1 MLENL
6 EIIHFIGGAGKLA
19 QIAVPDATRPEDAA
33 LLFSGP
39 RFFVALIAGVLLAF
53 AIQFLLTN
61 LSVAAG
67 ITYLGNKSSH
77 DDSHPNSQSSSSG
90 LGSTL
95 KKVST
100 GVGLWTLLTVSL
112 ALFVACFLAVKL
124 SLLFSPGLGAI
135 VGLVIWAAYF
145 TLLVWFSSTTVGSLL
160 GSLVNTVTSGFQ
172 TIFNTATAAIG
183 GKMVG
188 DRTVA
193 TVEAAAAAVRRELGS
208 AIDPVHLREKVED
221 YLDALRPPDLD
232 LKKIRNEMEDI
243 LHSAD
248 LKSVAAVQDLGNRIN
263 RQTFEDLISSR
274 TDLSKR
280 DAKRLVDQLEST
292 WNRAIGAAAGV
303 ASGQKNPYDDLRRF
317 LSSALPEELQ
327 GQKLSSKLD
336 QFIEAIRSNNPANQ
350 SSDER
355 ANEQVDQ
362 VQKAGLMSQAMQM
375 GMSTIMAAVMGR
387 KDLSDFDVERILGQL
402 KQVRD
407 QVGDKAGSVVEKVSG
422 SPSVPPINT
431 VRNDVEN
438 YLLHSYSWQMNNA
451 TVERD
456 FREVLY
462 DPDADPSLVRQ
473 QLESLNRQVFVDLLS
488 QRGVF
493 TQEKIAHLADLL
505 DRIRVDVLS
514 QVHQSELE
522 DQRRTV
528 RQRIE
533 HQLRY
538 APKAELLS
546 GNLSGIWLPLLQESH
561 ADPTILRE
569 ELTRHDQAA
578 LQQLLSQRQNEP
590 LSPEENYQVVG
601 QLAGARDRALQEL
614 DVQQAAAESQ
624 LKALQTRVENYLQNT
639 HKDALNP
646 EGIKR
651 DLELLRQDPQ
661 LGLVSLR
668 TRFSQFDRDTLV
680 KLLSQRQDLSEEQI
694 NHTLD
699 QVESTW
705 NSVVHTPGA
714 IADTARTQY
723 DQLTSRL
730 SDYLRNTNREE
741 LNPEGIQRDLKL
753 LLNDPQAG
761 LSALG
766 NRLTHVDRDTLV
778 QLLSQRQD
786 LSEEQVN
793 QIIDQ
798 VQSTLR
804 QVVRAPRRL
813 ASRTQQ
819 RVMSF
824 ESSLEDYLRHTNR
837 EELDPEGIKR
847 DLYILLHDPR
857 LGLESLGDRLSRVD
871 RNTLVALLAQRQ
883 DMTEEEANRVV
894 DQVLSVRDTMLAQ
907 VQRVQHQ
914 VQSLVEGII
923 ARIRNF
929 LNSLER
935 PELNYE
941 GIERD
946 VRTLFSDPQAGFDA
960 LRDRLSHFNRDT
972 LVAVLSSRDDISE
985 QDVNRILDQVESA
998 RTGALRRAERIQ
1010 QNAMVRVEELKR
1022 QAQKQAI
1029 ETQKAAATAAWWLFG
1044 TALTSAIVSAVAG
1057 ALAVTGG

>member
-6 EIIHFIGGAGKLA
+6 GIIHFISGLGGLA
-19 QIAVPDATRPEDAA
+19 QIVAPDTARPEDAA
-33 LLFSGP
+33 LLLSGP

-77 DDSHPNSQSSSSG
+77 EDSHHSAHQSSGG

-112 ALFVACFLAVKL
+112 ALFVACFLAVRL

-145 TLLVWFSSTTVGSLL
+145 TLLVWFSSSTVGSLL

-193 TVEAAAAAVRRELGS
+193 TVEASAAAVRRELGS
-208 AIDPVHLREKVED
+208 AIDPIHLREKVED

-232 LKKIRNEMEDI
+232 LKTIRHEMEDM

-248 LKSVAAVQDLGNRIN
+248 LKSVAAVQDLGQRIN

-280 DAKRLVDQLEST
+280 DARRLVDQLEAA
-292 WNRAIGAAAGV
+292 WNRAIGTAAGV
-303 ASGQKNPYDDLRRF
+303 ASGQKNPYDELRHF

-327 GQKLSSKLD
+327 AQNLNSKLD
-336 QFIEAIRSNNPANQ
+336 QFIDAIRSYNPANQ
-350 SSDER
+350 LSDER

-362 VQKAGLMSQAMQM
+362 PQKAGLMSQVMQM
-375 GMSTIMAAVMGR
+375 GMSTIVAAVIGR
-387 KDLSDFDVERILGQL
+387 KDLSDFDVERILDQL
-402 KQVRD
+402 KKVRD
-407 QVGDKAGSVVEKVSG
+407 QISDKTGTIMEQVSG
-422 SPSVPPINT
+422 SPSALPINT
-431 VRNDVEN
+431 IRNDVEN
-438 YLLHSYSWQMNNA
+438 YLLHSYSWQMNDA

-456 FREVLY
+456 FREALY

-473 QLESLNRQVFVDLLS
+473 QLESLNRGFFVSLLS

-505 DRIRVDVLS
+505 DRIRIDVIS
-514 QVHQSELE
+514 QVHQAELE
-522 DQRRTV
+522 EQRRVV

-538 APKAELLS
+538 APRTDLLS
-546 GNLSGIWLPLLQESH
+546 GNISGIWLPLLQESH
-561 ADPTILRE
+561 ADSTILRE
-569 ELTRHDQAA
+569 ELARYDQAT
-578 LQQLLSQRQNEP
+578 LQQLLNQRQNEP
-590 LSPEENYQVVG
+590 LSSEETYQVVS
-601 QLAGARDRALQEL
+601 QLEGARDRAFQEL

-624 LKALQTRVENYLQNT
+624 LKALQTRIENYLQNT
-639 HKDALNP
+639 HKDELNP

-661 LGLVSLR
+661 LGLAVLR

-680 KLLSQRQDLSEEQI
+680 RLLSQRQDLSEEQI

-705 NSVVHTPGA
+705 NSVSHTPGA

-723 DQLTSRL
+723 DQLISRL

-766 NRLTHVDRDTLV
+766 SRLAHVDRDTLV

-798 VQSTLR
+798 VQSTIR

-824 ESSLEDYLRHTNR
+824 ESSLEDYLRNTNR

-871 RNTLVALLAQRQ
+871 RSTLVALLAQRR
-883 DMTEEEANRVV
+883 DMTEEEANRIV

-914 VQSLVEGII
+914 VQSLIESII
-923 ARIRNF
+923 ARIRHF

-972 LVAVLSSRDDISE
+972 LVAVLSSREDISE

-1057 ALAVTGG
+1057 ALAVTGV